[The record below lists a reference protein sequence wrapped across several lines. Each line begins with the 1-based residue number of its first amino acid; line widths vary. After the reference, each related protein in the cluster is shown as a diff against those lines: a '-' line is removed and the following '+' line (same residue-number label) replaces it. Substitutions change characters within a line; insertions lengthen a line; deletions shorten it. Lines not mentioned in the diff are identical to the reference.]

1 MKRFLHH
8 GKIPLKSIVDLAFH
22 HQPPPNPVSHVVNS
36 RPAIINIHGIFGS
49 RRLFRPFSKPLA
61 NALNTDVYSV
71 DLRNHGDSPI
81 AQPFNYV
88 SFTKDVIHFIKKH
101 IGDKRPVQLIGF
113 SLGAKVALLATLCSQ
128 INASKCIAI
137 DAPPYETV
145 AVDSVLVENYELITK
160 IINQEIKI
168 EKGSKNWKKKLL
180 KLFQGLPANATNNG
194 DPSLYFANGFYSV
207 KRNAEPPTA
216 GQDPYIEY
224 SIPLEEFPNLID
236 EIIGWPDLQGKDNL
250 EGLFKLSTDSP
261 ALFMKAMHSL
271 AISDDYSLL
280 KKHFPRAVV
289 KEIDSGHNMT
299 VEKPE
304 ESLQCMIDFLKDS

>member
-8 GKIPLKSIVDLAFH
+8 GKIPLNSIVDLAFH

-168 EKGSKNWKKKLL
+168 EKAL
-180 KLFQGLPANATNNG
+180 KIG
-194 DPSLYFANGFYSV
+194 
-207 KRNAEPPTA
+207 KRN
-216 GQDPYIEY
+216 
-224 SIPLEEFPNLID
+224 
-236 EIIGWPDLQGKDNL
+236 
-250 EGLFKLSTDSP
+250 
-261 ALFMKAMHSL
+261 
-271 AISDDYSLL
+271 
-280 KKHFPRAVV
+280 
-289 KEIDSGHNMT
+289 
-299 VEKPE
+299 
-304 ESLQCMIDFLKDS
+304 C